1 MSGNKTARHRAALK
15 AKYRKA
21 RARKGRLLKLKKAG
35 GRLQSTPRGKGRKAS
50 VLG

>member
-1 MSGNKTARHRAALK
+1 MSRKKTARHRASLK
-15 AKYRKA
+15 AKFRKA

-35 GRLQSTPRGKGRKAS
+35 GRLQPTPRGKARKAS